1 MTVRDK
7 PDRSKL
13 SDRRVAG
20 RATRQGVQSVEIGMR
35 LVNTL
40 AEASAPMSLK
50 ALSLA
55 TRLSP
60 SKVHRYL
67 ASFSR
72 TELVTQN
79 PSSGQYDL
87 GPLALR
93 LGFAAQNRIDS
104 FQKSLLA
111 VEQLARASG
120 HTAMVSSWSHRGAVL
135 LRWVQGSRPVYTTLS
150 LGAVFPLTRSATGMV
165 FAAHLPKHL
174 TQALIARETRGK
186 RTAELEARLDD
197 VRQHGIA
204 QVSGDLIP
212 GLMAMAAPVFD
223 GRNDLVCA
231 LTLITTTQ
239 LGFVARAATT
249 LVRAA
254 RDVSRELGAR

>member
-1 MTVRDK
+1 MTVRNQSD
-7 PDRSKL
+7 DSKL
-13 SDRRVAG
+13 SKRRVAG

-35 LVNTL
+35 LVNAL

-72 TELVTQN
+72 TELVAQN
-79 PSSGQYDL
+79 PSSGLYDL

-93 LGFAAQNRIDS
+93 LGFAAQNRIDAI
-104 FQKSLLA
+104 QKSLLA
-111 VEQLARASG
+111 VEQLAHASG
-120 HTAMVSSWSHRGAVL
+120 HTAMVSSWSQRGPVI

-150 LGAVFPLTRSATGMV
+150 LGAVLPLTRSATGLV
-165 FAAHLPKHL
+165 IAAYLPKRV
-174 TQALIARETRGK
+174 TQALIRRETRGK
-186 RTAELEARLDD
+186 RLAELEVRLDD
-197 VRQHGIA
+197 VRQRGIA

-223 GRNDLVCA
+223 GRRDLACA
-231 LTLITTTQ
+231 LTLITTAQ
-239 LGFVARAATT
+239 LGFGARAATT
-249 LVRAA
+249 LTRAA